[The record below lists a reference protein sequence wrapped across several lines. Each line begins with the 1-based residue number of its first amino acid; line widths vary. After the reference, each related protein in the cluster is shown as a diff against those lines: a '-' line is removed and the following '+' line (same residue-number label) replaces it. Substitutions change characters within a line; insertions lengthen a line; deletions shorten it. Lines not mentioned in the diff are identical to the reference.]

1 MFEFMVNMWV
11 YFLNIG
17 FTELNRSNYMTS
29 MCIGLVL
36 NLLGLLNIL
45 VIVDGN
51 VANLKWC
58 KDPDALVD
66 VYETKEIWV
75 LVVT

>member
-1 MFEFMVNMWV
+1 MD
-11 YFLNIG
+11 
-17 FTELNRSNYMTS
+17 RSNYMTS
-29 MCIGLVL
+29 RCLGLVL
-36 NLLGLLNIL
+36 NWLGLLNIL
-45 VIVDGN
+45 VILDGN

-58 KDPDALVD
+58 KDLDAVVD